1 MRFAHRLFPMAL
13 VAAIVSGLPL
23 AASAAWR
30 FEENGPY
37 RVKKAEAVD
46 ITPKETRSLA
56 PKPGVALARPVAPRA
71 PEPPVGARSMAPK
84 KGVAF
89 ARPIAPRGPG
99 LAPERSYV
107 SD

>member
-1 MRFAHRLFPMAL
+1 MRFARRLFPIAL
-13 VAAIVSGLPL
+13 IAAVVPGLPL
-23 AASAAWR
+23 TASAAWR

-37 RVKKAEAVD
+37 RVRKAEVIH
-46 ITPKETRSLA
+46 ITPKEARSLA
-56 PKPGVALARPVAPRA
+56 PKPGVAFARPVAPRA
-71 PEPPVGARSMAPK
+71 PEPRVGARSMAPK

-99 LAPERSYV
+99 LSPERSYV